1 MKEPMKTALYKT
13 EEMGKL
19 TLRSILRKWTV
30 RVRSGWN
37 GSCSYPVRG
46 L

>member
-1 MKEPMKTALYKT
+1 MKEPMESALCMT
-13 EEMGKL
+13 EEKGKL
-19 TLRSILRKWTV
+19 TLRSNLKKWAV
-30 RVRSGWN
+30 RVKSGWN